1 MALTAAQAEAAEWSD
16 TRGEDWEREW
26 TRTTGSSTYDNASL
40 LIQLRDGRTED
51 AVLVATSVTAEGVTA
66 NISTTG
72 TDLEAAT
79 PVLKWSIPK
88 AVTATIEPGDYWI
101 EAQCE
106 VNGLLKVIMRHKWTV
121 RARVAVEVAP

>member
-1 MALTAAQAEAAEWSD
+1 MTLTAAQAEAAEWSD
-16 TRGEDWEREW
+16 AKGADWEREW
-26 TRTTGSSTYDNASL
+26 TRASGTSTYDNATL
-40 LIQLRDGRTED
+40 LIQLRDARDED
-51 AVLVATSVTAEGVTA
+51 GTLVATSTTAEGVTA
-66 NISTTG
+66 NITTTG

-79 PVLKWSIPK
+79 PVLKWAIAS

-106 VNGLLKVIMRHKWTV
+106 VNGLLKVFMRHKWTV